1 MVQQLDGLSR
11 RMEPHAGYRPVR
23 EYLADFDDARRA
35 RMLLLADIIPS
46 SPGGTPA

>member
-1 MVQQLDGLSR
+1 
-11 RMEPHAGYRPVR
+11 MEPHAGHRPVR